1 MEKERGDFKA
11 IIKYAGAFIAWI
23 VGSGFATGQ
32 EILQFFTSYGYASY
46 GAVLINMVGFV
57 FLGQKL
63 LVKGYEHKGEAKFDH
78 YRFYCGKWAGAVYS
92 RLVPATLLL
101 VMTVLITASGA
112 TLSEYYGVNSS
123 IGSATMA
130 ILVLCAYLTGF
141 ENLVR
146 IVSKIGPVIVVFA
159 IAVGAATVIHDL
171 ANFSEISDYEK
182 VLAPSQVAPGWAA
195 SGALYLSLNFLC
207 GCTYFTALGKTA
219 KSRSDAKW
227 GALLGTAALVLV
239 IAIMNTAILLNAG
252 DAASLSVPTLFL
264 SKKISPLLGTSFSVV
279 LMLGMFS
286 SSSAIMWSFCNQF
299 FTEGTWKNR
308 LFAVATAAFSF
319 VAGLFFSFRELVG
332 IVYPFIGY
340 LGLVFTVCV
349 IFRHNRT

>member
-1 MEKERGDFKA
+1 MENEKYDIKA

-46 GAVLINMVGFV
+46 GAVLINTAGFV

-63 LVKGYEHKGEAKFDH
+63 LVKGYEHRAEAKFDH

-101 VMTVLITASGA
+101 VLTVLIAASGA

-123 IGSATMA
+123 LGSATMA
-130 ILVLCAYLTGF
+130 ALVLCAYLTGF

-159 IAVGAATVIHDL
+159 IAVGAITLLHDFSSFGEIGRHEKILAT
-171 ANFSEISDYEK
+171 
-182 VLAPSQVAPGWAA
+182 SQVAPGWAA
-195 SGALYLSLNFLC
+195 SGVLYLSLNFLC
-207 GCTYFTALGKTA
+207 GCTYFTALGKSA
-219 KSRSDAKW
+219 KNRKDAKW
-227 GALLGTAALVLV
+227 GAIAGTVALMLV
-239 IAIMNTAILLNAG
+239 IAIMNTAILLNAS
-252 DAASLSVPTLFL
+252 DAASLSVPTLYL
-264 SKKISPLLGTSFSVV
+264 SNKISHGLGASFSVV

-286 SSSAIMWSFCNQF
+286 SSSAIMWAFCNQF

-308 LFAVATAAFSF
+308 LFAVATAACSF
-319 VAGLFFSFRELVG
+319 IAGLFFSFRELVG

-340 LGLVFTVCV
+340 IGLVFLVCV
-349 IFRHNRT
+349 VFRRNRT